1 MENESLCY
9 IFLKNAPKNAIS
21 SAKNAIFFD
30 FCKMSLNGVFFMHI
44 IRVAEGGIVLREN
57 DKLLYKTL
65 KTLLNEKLSP
75 EEAQSLR
82 EEGFEIKNPT
92 RKTAVMVALYKKA
105 SSGDLSAIKELRSI
119 VSEKNI
125 DKPTGEKAVMIID
138 DIRNQDV

>member
-1 MENESLCY
+1 MY
-9 IFLKNAPKNAIS
+9 IIET
-21 SAKNAIFFD
+21 
-30 FCKMSLNGVFFMHI
+30 
-44 IRVAEGGIVLREN
+44 AEGGIVLREN

-65 KTLLNEKLSP
+65 KTLLNEKLSQ

-105 SSGDLSAIKELRSI
+105 AAGDLSAIKELRSI

-125 DKPTGEKAVMIID
+125 DKPNGEKAVMIID
-138 DIRNQDV
+138 DIRNKDV